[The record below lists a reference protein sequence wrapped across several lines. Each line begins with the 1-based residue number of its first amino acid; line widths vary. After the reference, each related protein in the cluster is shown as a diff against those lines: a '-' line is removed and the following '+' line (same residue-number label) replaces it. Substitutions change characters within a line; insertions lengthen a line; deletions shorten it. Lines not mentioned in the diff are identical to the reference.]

1 MFSLGRA
8 DVFASGDLALQEA
21 ARVLF
26 DMDERPKERAM
37 REMAKA
43 WSPWQSMTRVLKAGR
58 KEPVSG
64 EARSAV
70 VFLHGYG
77 ANGADLLGLADVL
90 GEHLPDTLFVAPDA
104 PEACAGAPMGFQ
116 WFPIP
121 WIDNSSEEEA
131 ERGLRAAAE
140 DLDAFL
146 DALMVDE
153 DMLPEQVVL
162 FGFSQGTMMSLHVA
176 PRRED
181 PVAGIVA
188 FSGRLMAPELLAD
201 EAVSRPPILLIHGD
215 ADDVVPVQSLPEAAD
230 ALEKAGFEDVYA
242 HIQKGTGH
250 GIAND
255 GLSVALAFMRDKLGL

>member
-1 MFSLGRA
+1 
-8 DVFASGDLALQEA
+8 
-21 ARVLF
+21 
-26 DMDERPKERAM
+26 
-37 REMAKA
+37 
-43 WSPWQSMTRVLKAGR
+43 MTRVLQAGR
-58 KEPVSG
+58 VEPRSG
-64 EARSAV
+64 ELRSIV

-77 ANGADLLGLADVL
+77 ANGADLLGLAEPL

-104 PEACAGAPMGFQ
+104 PETIPMMPSGYQ

-121 WIDNSSEEEA
+121 WIDGSSEEEA

-140 DLDAFL
+140 DLNAFL

-153 DMLPEQVVL
+153 DVLPEQVVL

-188 FSGRLMAPELLAD
+188 FSGRLLNPEVLAD
-201 EAVSRPPILLIHGD
+201 EVVSRPPVLLIHGD
-215 ADDVVPVQSLPEAAD
+215 QDDVVPPQSLPQAAEA
-230 ALEKAGFEDVYA
+230 LQGAGWKDVYA
-242 HIQKGTGH
+242 HVMKGTAH
-250 GIAND
+250 GIAPD